1 MGQPEFRDCDDS
13 HRHMAVFKVTKQQ
26 RLIQNAEQ
34 LGRLKQEF
42 NEYRCT
48 RAPVLADVCVRAHV
62 LPCEFGMAK
71 IMHQGSRG

>member
-1 MGQPEFRDCDDS
+1 MFPPILVTAHCYSERRGVGQPEFRDCDDS
-13 HRHMAVFKVTKQQ
+13 HQHMAVFKVTKQQ

-48 RAPVLADVCVRAHV
+48 
-62 LPCEFGMAK
+62 
-71 IMHQGSRG
+71 